1 MIFYLDYKV
10 FSILRCFL
18 FDKEY
23 FLGDQK
29 GLNSIDYL
37 VLNNIGLEWVK
48 YMKDQ

>member
-18 FDKEY
+18 FDKEF
-23 FLGDQK
+23 FLGVKK

-48 YMKDQ
+48 YMKD